1 MPKSPSKPSPD
12 ADGPPSPFSGS
23 YDLAVLRQRAR
34 KASNFLKALSNENR
48 LLLLCLISD
57 RERSVTELETILA
70 LRQPTV
76 SQQLARL
83 RNDGLVSPRREGKVI
98 YYRIASDEVRR
109 TISLMYDIF
118 CRDLMAPAPKSSGR

>member
-1 MPKSPSKPSPD
+1 MPKSPAKPSSD
-12 ADGPPSPFSGS
+12 AAGPSSPFAGTP
-23 YDLAVLRQRAR
+23 DLAVLRQRAR

-48 LLLLCLISD
+48 LMLLCLISD

-83 RNDGLVSPRREGKVI
+83 RNDGLVAPRREGKVI
-98 YYRIASDEVRR
+98 YYRLASDEVRR
-109 TISLMYDIF
+109 TINLGYELF
-118 CRDLMAPAPKSSGR
+118 CRDLMGPPRKTAR

>member
-1 MPKSPSKPSPD
+1 MPKSPAKPSSD
-12 ADGPPSPFSGS
+12 ADGPSSPFSGT

-83 RNDGLVSPRREGKVI
+83 RNDGLVAPRREGKVI
-98 YYRIASDEVRR
+98 YYRLASDEVRR
-109 TISLMYDIF
+109 TINLVYELF
-118 CRDLMAPAPKSSGR
+118 CRDLMGTPQKTAR